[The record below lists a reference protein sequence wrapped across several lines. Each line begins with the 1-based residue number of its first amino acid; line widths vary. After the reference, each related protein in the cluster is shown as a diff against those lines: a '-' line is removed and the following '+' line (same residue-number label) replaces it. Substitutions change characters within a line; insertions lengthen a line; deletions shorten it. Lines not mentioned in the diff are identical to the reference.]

1 MIKTG
6 SIYDINS
13 KNFLQGHVETFLKQI
28 QEQSP
33 VSNLYVNTEEQ
44 KHKRQVQIHKG
55 MSHNTS
61 HKKKDELA
69 TKAKLFYTTV
79 IANSDAFRGRSY
91 EEYLHQLSLLVQQ
104 PPEDSSTNDKSH
116 AHLRL

>member
-1 MIKTG
+1 MIKTD
-6 SIYDINS
+6 SVYDFNS
-13 KNFLQGHVETFLKQI
+13 KNFLRGPVETFLKQI
-28 QEQSP
+28 QEQLHNS
-33 VSNLYVNTEEQ
+33 SLRTDTGEQ
-44 KHKRQVQIHKG
+44 KRERQVQIRKG

-69 TKAKLFYTTV
+69 TKAELFYTTV
-79 IANSDAFRGRSY
+79 IANSGAFRGRNY